1 MSTRVMY
8 SGLLALTMA
17 LGACADSQGGS
28 TSGPPASGLPTA
40 RRISA
45 VPMDHMAGV
54 ADSAALAR
62 SIASPYQGNPQA
74 IAEGHALY
82 IRMNCAGCHAYTG
95 KGNMGPSLV
104 DNEWRYGGYP
114 VQIYRSIHDGRA
126 QGMPAWGA
134 ALPPQEIWKLVA
146 FIQSLGGT
154 YPAGGTPLE
163 LETPEQV
170 APEVQASIQKDQNA
184 QTWAPAVGSV
194 HALPSTTVPAN
205 ASSAHAAV
213 NLPGQPAAAPQP
225 ASPPARTQ
233 LP

>member
-1 MSTRVMY
+1 MSRRVMY
-8 SGLLALTMA
+8 SGTLALVMA
-17 LGACADSQGGS
+17 LGSCADSQGGS
-28 TSGPPASGLPTA
+28 TSGPPANGLPTA

-54 ADSAALAR
+54 IDSAALAR
-62 SIASPYQGNPQA
+62 SIASPYQGNAQA

-104 DNEWRYGGYP
+104 DDEWRYGGYP

-154 YPAGGTPLE
+154 YPVGGTPHE
-163 LETPEQV
+163 LETPEEV
-170 APEVQASIQKDQNA
+170 APEVQASIQKDQNERPWSPTVESSDALPPKPVPAHTPSAAAA
-184 QTWAPAVGSV
+184 QNKSGERAPA
-194 HALPSTTVPAN
+194 PE
-205 ASSAHAAV
+205 
-213 NLPGQPAAAPQP
+213 
-225 ASPPARTQ
+225 PARSP